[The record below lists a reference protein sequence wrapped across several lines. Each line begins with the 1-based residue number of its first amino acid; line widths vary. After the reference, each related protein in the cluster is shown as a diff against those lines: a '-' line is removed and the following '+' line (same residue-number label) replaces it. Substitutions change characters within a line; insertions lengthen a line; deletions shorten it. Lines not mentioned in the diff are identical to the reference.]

1 MDGHMALLDETGGK
15 PLTGY
20 GSGANSG
27 APVATPA
34 EQASALEAQ
43 ASALQDDFNGMC
55 KNGGGYAFAGEFCR
69 AVVDEALSLRYRATV
84 LTHQGSPRNI
94 VAPMAAVLWVGD
106 RGAEFAKG
114 TKKSASL
121 LGRGLREGSSVGG
134 KYLPTA
140 GRVAKKLAPVAKAST
155 PIAIVSV
162 IIALP
167 NPKAAAKAAAQAV
180 GGAAGVAGGTAV
192 CGVIALG
199 SLGGGAA
206 SCLVTVPVGGAIG
219 SYGAGWLFTKA
230 AG

>member
-1 MDGHMALLDETGGK
+1 MALLDETGGK

-34 EQASALEAQ
+34 EQAAAIEAQ
-43 ASALQDDFNGMC
+43 ASALQYDFNDMC

-84 LTHQGSPRNI
+84 LTYQGSPRSI

-106 RGAEFAKG
+106 RGAEFVKG

-121 LGRGLREGSSVGG
+121 LGRGLSQGSSVGG

-199 SLGGGAA
+199 TLGGGAA
-206 SCLVTVPVGGAIG
+206 SCLFTVPVGGAIG